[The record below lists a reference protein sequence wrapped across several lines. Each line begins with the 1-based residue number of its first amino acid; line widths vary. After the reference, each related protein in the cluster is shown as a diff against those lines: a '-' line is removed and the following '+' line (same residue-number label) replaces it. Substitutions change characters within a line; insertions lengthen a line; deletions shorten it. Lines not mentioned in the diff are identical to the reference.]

1 MSANREPGG
10 AVMSDEGADQKL
22 QPEDD
27 PAFVEGVKSL
37 REGLG
42 VSAQAFESAHDGSEK
57 AMPTAGRPGL
67 GCAAIVAVGL
77 LVLLILMVFL
87 ASTRGINPSRW
98 FASPEQPAVTRS
110 ADQTDLEPEQAPSS
124 SAHDEEAA
132 DHVSQGW
139 TPTQVEAGEWQVAL
153 ARQDPL
159 VETWSD
165 IGGEPKEGNR
175 AMLVDLYVTNN
186 GAGERTIDKSFFS
199 LKDSGGNNYEILG
212 LEPQAA
218 SPGNPVY
225 VETWYEV
232 PVDTQGLSLHFA
244 PPASLG
250 GAPVDIQLPE
260 IRY

>member
-1 MSANREPGG
+1 
-10 AVMSDEGADQKL
+10 MSDEGADQKL
-22 QPEDD
+22 RPEDD
-27 PAFVEGVKSL
+27 PAFVEGVKNL
-37 REGLG
+37 RASMG
-42 VSAQAFESAHDGSEK
+42 VSDQVLESARDASEK
-57 AMPTAGRPGL
+57 GAPTARRL
-67 GCAAIVAVGL
+67 SATCATIVAVGL

-87 ASTRGINPSRW
+87 ASTKGINPSRW
-98 FASPEQPAVTRS
+98 FASPEQPAVTEP
-110 ADQTDLEPEQAPSS
+110 AEKTDSEPQQAASS
-124 SAHDEEAA
+124 TAHDEEAA

-186 GAGERTIDKSFFS
+186 GTGDRTIDKSFFS
-199 LKDSGGNNYEILG
+199 LKDGAGNTYEILG
-212 LEPQAA
+212 LKPQPA

-232 PVDTQGLSLHFA
+232 PIDTQGLSLHFA
-244 PPASLG
+244 PPESLG
-250 GAPVDIQLPE
+250 GTPVDIALPE

>member
-1 MSANREPGG
+1 
-10 AVMSDEGADQKL
+10 MSDEGADPKL
-22 QPEDD
+22 RPEDD
-27 PAFVEGVKSL
+27 PAFAEGVKTL
-37 REGLG
+37 REDMG
-42 VSAQAFESAHDGSEK
+42 VSDQVLESARDASARG
-57 AMPTAGRPGL
+57 APTASKPSAT
-67 GCAAIVAVGL
+67 CAVILAVGL
-77 LVLLILMVFL
+77 LVLLILIVFL
-87 ASTRGINPSRW
+87 ASTRGINPARW
-98 FASPEQPAVTRS
+98 FASPEQRAVTRPAEKS
-110 ADQTDLEPEQAPSS
+110 DSEPQKATSPSD
-124 SAHDEEAA
+124 HDEEAA

-186 GAGERTIDKSFFS
+186 GTGDRTIDKSFFS
-199 LKDSGGNNYEILG
+199 LKDGGGNEYEILG

-232 PVDTQGLSLHFA
+232 PIDTQGLSLHFA
-244 PPASLG
+244 PPESLG
-250 GAPVDIQLPE
+250 GAPVDIALPE